1 MSTSNLYS
9 VGLRNVGS
17 YQVSGRPWL
26 KHYSTTAD
34 DYEFIQFPNV
44 TNSIQINND
53 SSGNKELVVMFC
65 NPTRAVNMAG
75 GLQNLST
82 SITPTDEFT
91 VSTWIKFDSLASD
104 QRIVSLSTGNDIRV
118 QTRNIGSGSDLLRL
132 FFDGPTYDAPFI
144 FDTTNWV
151 NIVLV
156 AKTGDIRV
164 YANGQLLIQEIGT
177 INSNDTIEFADSG
190 ANFSGLYSTSMLFNK
205 ALSNAQVNE
214 LYTTEARLNPSTH
227 SQAQFLESFWRFDD
241 ATFYTNLTPADNT
254 TTIFDRVSGNDLT
267 LSGGGTITFENG
279 WTIDNAEA
287 RHSWT
292 ILGRQGVRG
301 SVKTNRVLLKYV
313 NNDEISVF
321 AELTNIPA
329 SRMHELTGP
338 GIDE

>member
-1 MSTSNLYS
+1 MSTSNFYS
-9 VGLRNVGS
+9 VGLGNVGS

-26 KHYSTTAD
+26 KHYSTVANG
-34 DYEFIQFPNV
+34 YEFIQFPNV

-53 SSGNKELVVMFC
+53 SSGNKDLVVMFC
-65 NPTRAVNMAG
+65 NPTRAVDMSG
-75 GLQNLST
+75 GLQYLST

-91 VSTWIKFDSLASD
+91 VSTWVKFDSLAAD

-132 FFDGPTYDAPFI
+132 FLDGATYDASFI
-144 FDTTNWV
+144 FDVTNWI

-164 YANGQLLIQEIGT
+164 YANGELLIQEVGT
-177 INSNDTIEFADSG
+177 INTNDTIEFADSTS
-190 ANFSGLYSTSMLFNK
+190 NFSGLYSTSMLFNK
-205 ALSNAQVNE
+205 ALSNAEVNE
-214 LYTTEARLNPSTH
+214 LYTTEARLNPSVH
-227 SQAQFLESFWRFDD
+227 SQSQFLESFWRFDD

-267 LSGGGTITFENG
+267 LNTGVVTFENG

-301 SVKTNRVLLKYV
+301 SVKTNRILLKYV
-313 NNDEISVF
+313 SNDEISVF
-321 AELTNIPA
+321 AELTGIPA